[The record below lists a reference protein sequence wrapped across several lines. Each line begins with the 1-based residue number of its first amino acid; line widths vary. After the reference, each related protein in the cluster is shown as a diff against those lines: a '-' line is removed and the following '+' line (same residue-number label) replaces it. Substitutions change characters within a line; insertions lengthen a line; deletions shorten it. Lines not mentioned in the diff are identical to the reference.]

1 MLKSSSC
8 VYSDAYIFVNGT
20 ITIQEK
26 EQMMIQGEQT
36 KEIKHN
42 I

>member
-20 ITIQEK
+20 ITIQDDDARRADK
-26 EQMMIQGEQT
+26 RNKT
-36 KEIKHN
+36 
-42 I
+42 